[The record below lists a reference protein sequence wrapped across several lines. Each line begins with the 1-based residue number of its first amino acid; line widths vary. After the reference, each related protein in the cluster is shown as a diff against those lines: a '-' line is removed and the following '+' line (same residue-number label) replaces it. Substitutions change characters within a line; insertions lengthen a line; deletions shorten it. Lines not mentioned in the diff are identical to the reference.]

1 MKKWT
6 VINQHDGN
14 DTFEAEGDNYGEAA
28 CDALQQLG
36 WAISIPEGDK
46 GDKPSAQVAGL
57 ALCRRCAAEQGRF
70 AEWDSFHYGTNRR
83 CDACNRDGLCAM
95 MPNTTAHQRREAA
108 YGDAAGSG
116 LLESKGE

>member
-36 WAISIPEGDK
+36 WAISISESDEDEDTPN
-46 GDKPSAQVAGL
+46 
-57 ALCRRCAAEQGRF
+57 AELSDPWCIEYQGF
-70 AEWDSFHYGTNRR
+70 LQGTI
-83 CDACNRDGLCAM
+83 
-95 MPNTTAHQRREAA
+95 HREFETEKRVKQWADQCGKA
-108 YGDAAGSG
+108 R
-116 LLESKGE
+116 ESKIFKKINDQSQL